1 MKHNKRMVKHLHDPK
16 IGLVDSR
23 MTNTGSKKEGIS
35 IQEKGYINM
44 EGNLKYFEGE
54 LFNCLIDP
62 LRMLCNTK
70 IITP

>member
-1 MKHNKRMVKHLHDPK
+1 MFFEKNTIKELVKHFNDPK

-44 EGNLKYFEGE
+44 EGNLKY
-54 LFNCLIDP
+54 
-62 LRMLCNTK
+62 LRESFS
-70 IITP
+70 IV